1 MNDRHDEDLEALL
14 GGVVPRREPPDEV
27 RQRVFAQV
35 DQAWRQ
41 RKRRRWRLPVALAAS
56 ALLATVLAMLLTSPP
71 PGVDLEVAQGGGIWV
86 DGIFEPAGSRVTL
99 LPGARV
105 EARGG
110 TRLLS
115 RDGVEVRLR
124 QGTQLTWLG
133 PREVELGQGS
143 VYVDTAGL
151 SGMRVHTR
159 MGVVRDIGTVFMV
172 TLDEVAMEVAIR
184 DGRVAIETD
193 RGDYRAG
200 ARGLEGDVV
209 KVDAHR
215 IVAERAP
222 ASSDRWSWIY
232 EVHPGYHEE
241 AIAELLGAIA
251 GDLGL
256 SLEFASPEARA
267 RARERRLEGDLAGL
281 TPREALDVV
290 LATTG
295 LERRDSEPGRL
306 VIALPSG
313 RDPE

>member
-14 GGVVPRREPPDEV
+14 GGIVPRQEPPDEV

-35 DQAWRQ
+35 DQVWRQ

-56 ALLATVLAMLLTSPP
+56 ALLATVLAMLLTSPG
-71 PGVDLEVAQGGGIWV
+71 PGVSLEVAQGGGIWV
-86 DGIFEPAGSRVTL
+86 DGIFEPAGSQVTV

-133 PREVELGQGS
+133 PREVKLGQGA
-143 VYVDTAGL
+143 VYVDTGGL

-193 RGDYRAG
+193 RGDYRAA

-209 KVDAHR
+209 KVDAQR

-222 ASSDRWSWIY
+222 ASSDRWTWIY
-232 EVHPGYHEE
+232 EVHPGYRQE

-281 TPREALDVV
+281 TPQEALDVV

-295 LERRDSEPGRL
+295 LERRASEPGRL
-306 VIALPSG
+306 VIALPSE
-313 RDPE
+313 RDPK